1 MGWVEASGWIGGPR
15 EGGRSVEG
23 GRREGDHQSLRP
35 PPPPPLPHPPSPPP
49 PPLSPPLALFPLR
62 LLFAHLYPRLCF
74 SLFLPLSIPLSIPFP
89 SFRPLSPSYTLRF
102 PRQPAVHP
110 LSFLRS
116 PFLLPFAVPLAALYS
131 LSASF
136 ALALLVFRPLS
147 PCPLSPSVCLASSF
161 PSFIPSR
168 TSPFPSSSHSPH
180 YQLFIPLSLPS
191 CLSFPLSFVSP
202 SLFSSISLSLLL
214 FFTLFRRSTLPPIF
228 IPLRRYFERSLF
240 LSLLSPCQSSGTCTR
255 PFHSFPIP
263 LGKLVKKYTF

>member
-1 MGWVEASGWIGGPR
+1 MRVVAER
-15 EGGRSVEG
+15 EITNLCV
-23 GRREGDHQSLRP
+23 
-35 PPPPPLPHPPSPPP
+35 PH
-49 PPLSPPLALFPLR
+49 LILLLLILLLLVLLFLVLFPLR
-62 LLFAHLYPRLCF
+62 LLSASLYSSMLL
-74 SLFLPLSIPLSIPFP
+74 SLPPSLSVPLSIPFP

-116 PFLLPFAVPLAALYS
+116 PFLLPFAVPLAALPS

-136 ALALLVFRPLS
+136 ARAFLVFRPLS

-168 TSPFPSSSHSPH
+168 AHHCSLLRPTRLTASFLFPFR
-180 YQLFIPLSLPS
+180 FRRV
-191 CLSFPLSFVSP
+191 SFSP
-202 SLFSSISLSLLL
+202 SILRSPPRSRFSSISVALSL
-214 FFTLFRRSTLPPIF
+214 FFTLFLRSALPPVF
-228 IPLRRYFERSLF
+228 IPLRCYFQLSLF
-240 LSLLSPCQSSGTCTR
+240 LSLLSPCQSPGTCAR

>member
-1 MGWVEASGWIGGPR
+1 MGWVEANGWIGGSR

-35 PPPPPLPHPPSPPP
+35 PPPPLPPHPPSPPP
-49 PPLSPPLALFPLR
+49 PPLSPPPLALFPLR
-62 LLFAHLYPRLCF
+62 LLSARLYPVCF
-74 SLFLPLSIPLSIPFP
+74 SLYLSLFLP
-89 SFRPLSPSYTLRF
+89 FRPLSPLYTLRF
-102 PRQPAVHP
+102 PRQLAVHP

-116 PFLLPFAVPLAALYS
+116 PFLLPFAVPLAALPS

-136 ALALLVFRPLS
+136 ALALLVFHPLS

-191 CLSFPLSFVSP
+191 CLFFSFYPSFPALSF
-202 SLFSSISLSLLL
+202 SLSLFLH
-214 FFTLFRRSTLPPIF
+214 FRRSLVLYSLPPLYTPF
-228 IPLRRYFERSLF
+228 ISLRRYFELSLF
-240 LSLLSPCQSSGTCTR
+240 LSLLPPCQFPGTCAR

-263 LGKLVKKYTF
+263 PGKLVKKYTF